1 MEVTVSELDQLLQH
15 LVEWEGFALR
25 LPTITDVDIALINRD
40 NPNNTLKQRIALYT
54 KWLQKC
60 VNPSWEDVIK
70 ALESIDRNDLAQR
83 VKVSISL
90 HQNTEVCADH

>member
-1 MEVTVSELDQLLQH
+1 MEVTVTKLDHLLH
-15 LVEWEGFALR
+15 DLVEWEGFALQ
-25 LPTITDVDIALINRD
+25 LPAITKADVAIINRD
-40 NPNNTLKQRIALYT
+40 YPNNTRKQRIDLYT
-54 KWLQKC
+54 TWLQQR